1 MAGMALDSTTV
12 VTTLSFVALMSGVF
26 LLFMGRRSDAT
37 APAVLWAV
45 SNLFL
50 ALGIALVLQQNTHEL
65 AFLCVIVSAALMWV
79 SIANF
84 NKRPVEPIWLMAG
97 GVAWVFVSYG
107 PLADFGFQAAAY
119 MAVSAVYLLA
129 CTWELWRGRAEP
141 LPARWPL
148 LGLVL
153 IYALTRAFGAT
164 LLIPYQAASEISAGG
179 GLWPIYV
186 ASIIYII
193 GSTAF
198 LMAMIKE
205 RTVAGHQH
213 AAQIDSLTGIANRG
227 AVMEAGSMAMAQ
239 AFARGKPLALA
250 IFDLDRFKGVND
262 TFGHRTGDFVLRR
275 FAEAANAGL
284 RPSDLIGRI
293 GGEEFLAVIPGAGA
307 EAAVAIAE
315 RIRDIF
321 AESAIWIDGKPAQAT
336 VSAGVAVGQPG
347 DQIERLEGLLDRAD
361 RALYAAKAAGCDRV
375 SLSVESEIADSTNV
389 ACLA

>member
-129 CTWELWRGRAEP
+129 CTWELWRGRAEQ

-321 AESAIWIDGKPAQAT
+321 GRIGH
-336 VSAGVAVGQPG
+336 
-347 DQIERLEGLLDRAD
+347 LDRW
-361 RALYAAKAAGCDRV
+361 
-375 SLSVESEIADSTNV
+375 
-389 ACLA
+389 